1 MLIYQRV
8 YYGLIWYKDFKW
20 VQWWYRR
27 RMEICIRHRW
37 KIHHNVL
44 SGWWLT
50 YPSERIIPYIMM
62 FETTNQVLYAISIH
76 GVWILQAWCMQQFH
90 PSKHDAIAI
99 ISLAHYTYSPRAPWH
114 QPLSPPCAALS
125 HTQSWQWCLTPTSA
139 TCRHPN
145 GLVYWRFQSPKS
157 AVNWEYF
164 WPRLIDQLKQEAQPR
179 LKSDCCWGTQGPHP
193 QHTILLVN
201 PHMMWMHSTMLA
213 ASNYFFNSFSCC
225 WYLLSFRISMFV
237 GSCFSL
243 LLKPPI
249 RWISTRT
256 PPSVPR
262 SSSAKTRD
270 CSPRFRK
277 FTSICHNTRIVPTI
291 GYAKSYV

>member
-1 MLIYQRV
+1 MAPAAVTSLCCFITHS
-8 YYGLIWYKDFKW
+8 K
-20 VQWWYRR
+20 
-27 RMEICIRHRW
+27 
-37 KIHHNVL
+37 
-44 SGWWLT
+44 LT
-50 YPSERIIPYIMM
+50 MM
-62 FETTNQVLYAISIH
+62 SDSN
-76 GVWILQAWCMQQFH
+76 
-90 PSKHDAIAI
+90 
-99 ISLAHYTYSPRAPWH
+99 
-114 QPLSPPCAALS
+114 LS
-125 HTQSWQWCLTPTSA
+125 HVSSPKWPSLLA
-139 TCRHPN
+139 
-145 GLVYWRFQSPKS
+145 VQSPKS
-157 AVNWEYF
+157 VVNWEYF
-164 WPRLIDQLKQEAQPR
+164 WAKLIDQLKQEAQAR

-193 QHTILLVN
+193 QHTILLVT
-201 PHMMWMHSTMLA
+201 PHMMWMHSTMVA
-213 ASNYFFNSFSCC
+213 ASNYFLNSFSCC